1 MNWKEVNH
9 ELGNIDLYWLDFILK
24 GYLKE
29 GTKILDAGCGE
40 GRNIHYCLKNQMD
53 VFGIDQNP
61 EALHFLRLIANI
73 HKLDNVEARF
83 QQMRLDKLLFPDQTF
98 DTIICNAVLHFA
110 SDTNHFTKMIEEM
123 SRVLKSK
130 GALFIRTMTDLYFSD
145 STLKLKENIVDLGQK
160 NLRYVINSDQFI
172 DQMNRIGFSLI
183 EPYKEVL
190 VQGKHSMGTFMLYK
204 E

>member
-29 GTKILDAGCGE
+29 GAKILDAGCGE

-61 EALHFLRLIANI
+61 EALHFLRLIANK

-83 QQMRLDKLLFPDQTF
+83 QQMTLDKLLFPDQTF